1 MSVSFESELACLLFT
16 LLLLSAFLV
25 YFSYTDCSLGYFV
38 LLGVLT
44 QGSYFDNHRDL
55 DALN

>member
-1 MSVSFESELACLLFT
+1 MACFLFT
-16 LLLLSAFLV
+16 LLLLLAFLV
-25 YFSYTDCSLGYFV
+25 YFSYTDCSLCYFV

-44 QGSYFDNHRDL
+44 QGLYFDNHRDL